1 MSLDIN
7 HHCPVCGKK
16 GNRRC
21 VKLGHIIE
29 CEIHKGRYHIKFNNC
44 VSCVQAR
51 AREQR
56 AMKEDEDDQST
67 DNEVKQGQKT
77 EKKGKVKR
85 PKEKSMKQLRREKQQ
100 ARTSSTY

>member
-1 MSLDIN
+1 
-7 HHCPVCGKK
+7 
-16 GNRRC
+16 
-21 VKLGHIIE
+21 
-29 CEIHKGRYHIKFNNC
+29 
-44 VSCVQAR
+44 
-51 AREQR
+51 
-56 AMKEDEDDQST
+56 MKEDEDDQST